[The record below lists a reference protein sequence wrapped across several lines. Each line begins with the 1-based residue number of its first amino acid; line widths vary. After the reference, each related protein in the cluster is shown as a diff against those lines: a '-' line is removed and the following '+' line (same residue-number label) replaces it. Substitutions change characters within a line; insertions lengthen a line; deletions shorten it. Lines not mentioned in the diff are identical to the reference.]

1 MPDDTLRVALVSD
14 VFFAADGEQRLRD
27 RLGEA
32 KSLGAQLAVLP
43 ELPMNPWSPA
53 SKASRPQDAEPPDGP
68 QSQMQAK
75 AARDIGLAV
84 LGGAIIYDP
93 ASGKRTNTA
102 LVFDADG
109 TLIATYAKLHIPH
122 EPGFWETNHYEP
134 GEDPPSAI
142 RSLAMPFGIQICS
155 DINRP
160 AGSHILAAQGAEAI
174 IVPRATERATF
185 ERWRIVL
192 QATAM
197 TAAAYV
203 LSVNRPGPEHGVP
216 IGGPSIA
223 VGPHGDILLE
233 TVDPVALIT
242 LDRNSVR
249 QARRAYP
256 GYLPVRAS
264 LYAEAWAEVARGQD
278 ERRP

>member
-1 MPDDTLRVALVSD
+1 MPDETLRVALVSD
-14 VFFAADGEQRLRD
+14 VFLATDGERRLRD

-43 ELPMNPWSPA
+43 ELPVNPWSPA
-53 SKASRPQDAEPPDGP
+53 SKAARPEDAEPPDGLK
-68 QSQMQAK
+68 SQMQAK

-84 LGGAIIYDP
+84 LGGAIIDDP
-93 ASGKRTNTA
+93 ASGKRMNTA
-102 LVFDADG
+102 MVFDADG
-109 TLIATYAKLHIPH
+109 RLIATYAKLHIPH
-122 EPGFWETNHYEP
+122 EPGFWEADHYQP
-134 GEDPPSAI
+134 GDDPPSAI
-142 RSLAMPFGIQICS
+142 RNLAMPFGIQICS

-160 AGSHILAAQGAEAI
+160 ADSHILAAQGAEAI
-174 IVPRATERATF
+174 IVPRATEQATY
-185 ERWRIVL
+185 ERWRIVS

-203 LSVNRPGPEHGVP
+203 LSVNRPGPEHGVL

-233 TVDPVALIT
+233 TVDPVALIS

-278 ERRP
+278 KRRP